1 MSIAPYSASDIELA
15 APAPLYFRRE
25 RVDAHT
31 GYAPHRHR
39 WGQLNRIS
47 LGLIEISVGDKKL
60 IAPAD
65 YIVWVPA
72 ELAHAAY
79 IKQALDYTSV
89 YVAAE
94 WAQQLPPTVSL
105 IAQTPLI
112 RALFD
117 DFAQRKV
124 STSSDTNE
132 QSQAQLLLQRL
143 CQAEQR
149 SSYLPSSSHRQLAAI
164 LQALREHPG
173 DSTPLAQWA
182 AQVHSS
188 ERTLARQFQK
198 ELGMSFVQ
206 WRNRLRLLSALA
218 QLKDGVSI
226 QEIAWQLGYSHP
238 SAFIAMFRQ
247 HTGLSPERYRRQMQG
262 ESSSA
267 GLLT

>member
-1 MSIAPYSASDIELA
+1 MSLTPYSASDLDLA
-15 APAPLYFRRE
+15 APEPLYFRRE

-47 LGLIEISVGDKKL
+47 LGLIEITVGDEKL

-72 ELAHAAY
+72 ELVHAAY
-79 IKQALDYTSV
+79 IKQALDYTSA
-89 YVAAE
+89 YVSDE
-94 WAQQLPPTVSL
+94 WAQQLPKTTSL

-117 DFAQRKV
+117 DFAQRQIS
-124 STSSDTNE
+124 STADANE
-132 QSQAQLLLQRL
+132 QVQAQLLLQRL

-149 SSYLPSSSHRQLAAI
+149 PNYLPSSSHRQLAAI
-164 LQALREHPG
+164 LQTLQDNPG

-182 AQVHSS
+182 AQVHTS

-218 QLKDGVSI
+218 QLKDGVAI
-226 QEIAWQLGYSHP
+226 QDIAWQLGYGHP

-262 ESSSA
+262 ETNFA
-267 GLLT
+267 ELLA

>member
-1 MSIAPYSASDIELA
+1 MPIAPYSASDLA
-15 APAPLYFRRE
+15 LAEPAPLYFRRE

-39 WGQLNRIS
+39 WGQLNRIN
-47 LGLIEISVGDKKL
+47 LGLIEISVGDSKL
-60 IAPAD
+60 IAPAE
-65 YIVWVPA
+65 YIVWIPA
-72 ELAHAAY
+72 ELPHAAY

-89 YVAAE
+89 YVASE
-94 WAQQLPPTVSL
+94 WAQRLPPTASL

-117 DFAQRKV
+117 DFAQRQIG
-124 STSSDTNE
+124 STAEANE
-132 QSQAQLLLQRL
+132 QVQAQLLLQRL

-149 SSYLPSSSHRQLAAI
+149 ASYLPSSSHRQLAAI
-164 LQALREHPG
+164 LQTLHANPG
-173 DSTPLAQWA
+173 DSTSLAQWA
-182 AQVHSS
+182 AQVHTS

-218 QLKDGVSI
+218 QLKEGQRI
-226 QEIAWQLGYSHP
+226 QDIAWQLGYGHP

-247 HTGLSPERYRRQMQG
+247 QTGLSPERYRRQ
-262 ESSSA
+262 
-267 GLLT
+267 LTSD